1 MADDNRLRV
10 LYVATRRGR
19 VDAASP
25 PELLR
30 THLDNH
36 IAGNGASQFEWSLVT
51 NQKSALGLAR
61 RDLPRL
67 ILVELDAPG
76 GRAAFCATL
85 RQRWPTSKL
94 VVLSSLKARAKN
106 IDCDGFLYL
115 PLDAVAVA
123 ALLGTLLDGY
133 QGHMRRRGPINL
145 NLATRT
151 VATPKGQYHMTPK
164 QAALLDLL
172 MRQHDQVLSRQEIM
186 HQVWETNYL
195 EDTRT
200 LDVHIRWLRERIE
213 PEPSE
218 PRYLVT
224 VRGKGYRLNLDDGSG
239 ADNQK

>member
-1 MADDNRLRV
+1 MADDKRLRV
-10 LYVATRRGR
+10 LYVASRRGPM
-19 VDAASP
+19 DAVSP

-36 IAGNGASQFEWSLVT
+36 IASNGAVQFEWTVVT

-61 RDLPRL
+61 RELPRL
-67 ILVELDAPG
+67 ILIELDAPG
-76 GRAAFCATL
+76 GRAAFCSAV
-85 RQRWPTSKL
+85 RQRWPTTKI
-94 VVLSSLKARAKN
+94 VTLSTQARAGQ
-106 IDCDGFLYL
+106 IDCDGFLHL
-115 PLDAVAVA
+115 PLDAVEVA
-123 ALLGTLLDGY
+123 AVLGALLDGY
-133 QGHMRRRGPINL
+133 QGHIRRRGPIDL

-151 VATPKGQYHMTPK
+151 VSTPKGQYHMTPK

-172 MRQHDQVLSRQEIM
+172 MRQHNQVLSRQEIM
-186 HQVWETNYL
+186 DKVWETNYL

-224 VRGKGYRLNLDDGSG
+224 VRGKGYRLNLD
-239 ADNQK
+239 

>member
-1 MADDNRLRV
+1 MAEDKRLRV
-10 LYVATRRGR
+10 LYVASRRGQSGN
-19 VDAASP
+19 APLS
-25 PELLR
+25 EMLHI
-30 THLDNH
+30 HLNNH
-36 IAGNGASQFEWSLVT
+36 IAGNGGTHLDWTVAT
-51 NQKSALGLAR
+51 NQKSALVLAR

-76 GRAAFCATL
+76 GRTAFCAAV
-85 RQRWPTSKL
+85 RQRWPTAKIIA
-94 VVLSSLKARAKN
+94 LSLGARRKEV
-106 IDCDGFLYL
+106 DCDGFLRL
-115 PLDAVAVA
+115 PLDEVEVA

-133 QGHMRRRGPINL
+133 QGHIRRRGPIDL

-151 VATPKGQYHMTPK
+151 VSTPKGQYHMTPK

-172 MRQHDQVLSRQEIM
+172 MRRHNQVLSRQEIM
-186 HQVWETNYL
+186 HLVWETNFL

-224 VRGKGYRLNLDDGSG
+224 VRGKGYRLNLE
-239 ADNQK
+239 